1 MANSLGKTQLL
12 DKVLIV
18 IPAYNEAANLGTV
31 LDEVQQSASCDVV
44 VVDDASSD
52 KTRDIALD
60 HGAMVLPLLVR
71 LGAWGAAQTGIR
83 YGLLQGYETVVTM
96 DADGQHHPGDIPMLV
111 TTLEQK
117 KADVVIGSCPIRG
130 SMARHTAWWLFRMLS
145 GVKLEDLTSGLKVFS
160 KEAMCH
166 LVKADAT
173 IFDYQDLGVILFL
186 LQFKMRVVE
195 CEVTMSRRADGKSRI
210 FYSWLIVFKYMLQTL
225 ILCLS
230 MRKFTKAPTVE
241 EGN

>member
-1 MANSLGKTQLL
+1 MANSPKRTHIL
-12 DKVLIV
+12 DKILIV
-18 IPAYNEAANLGTV
+18 IPAYNEAANLGAV
-31 LDEVQQSASCDVV
+31 LDQVQRSASCDVV

-52 KTRDIALD
+52 ETRDIALD
-60 HGAMVLPLLVR
+60 HGVTVLPLLVR

-96 DADGQHHPGDIPMLV
+96 DADGQHHPGDIPLLV

-117 KADVVIGSCPIRG
+117 RADVVIGSYPIRG
-130 SMARHTAWWLFRMLS
+130 SMARHTAWWVFRRLS

-160 KEAMCH
+160 KKAMCH

-173 IFDYQDLGVILFL
+173 IFDYQDLGVILYL

-195 CEVTMSRRADGKSRI
+195 CDVTMSSRGDGKSRI
-210 FYSWLIVFKYMLQTL
+210 FHSWLTVFKYMLQTL

-230 MRKFTKAPTVE
+230 MRNFNKIPTVE
-241 EGN
+241 EGS